1 MAKKFFLR
9 KSHSDLVQEQ
19 NRMLQ
24 TLLDQQKTSSL
35 VTEPPQTVR
44 SNNEIC
50 EEESQNEVVDD
61 SISFD
66 FDDDMDDIAP
76 YIHINTTDSAAQLH
90 GVETDKVNFDE
101 ENVEKLKKARRS
113 KRN

>member
-24 TLLDQQKTSSL
+24 TLLDQKTPL
-35 VTEPPQTVR
+35 VAEPQTIITVR
-44 SNNEIC
+44 SNNDVH
-50 EEESQNEVVDD
+50 EEEHQNEIDD
-61 SISFD
+61 SFSFD
-66 FDDDMDDIAP
+66 FDDDMDVVAP
-76 YIHINTTDSAAQLH
+76 YIHINTTESTAQLH